1 MRKWLTIGGVLML
14 LAWSPFLWKE
24 LTSSPAEK
32 KGRDLPSED
41 VGADPEAAAGAPAAE
56 PGEPEPAAEPEE
68 PEKPA
73 PVAAAAAAPNAKPA
87 DPGAK
92 SAKAE
97 PGQPADP
104 EAADNPDEE
113 DQAEEPPPPVQASGP
128 TEVLKGAF
136 DKQTRDALWA
146 KDSESRIGAMFT
158 GDVPGEML
166 QNASCRKAVCRLQL
180 RWTRDRAEAYVSVYQ
195 SLHQEFGPEV
205 GVEPIGAP
213 DADDGHQEVDVY
225 VARKGYTVADLAK

>member
-1 MRKWLTIGGVLML
+1 MKRKWLTIGGVLML
-14 LAWSPFLWKE
+14 LMWAPFLWKE

-41 VGADPEAAAGAPAAE
+41 VAADPEGAAGSAE
-56 PGEPEPAAEPEE
+56 PAEPEPAAEPEAPAE

-73 PVAAAAAAPNAKPA
+73 AADPNAKPA
-87 DPGAK
+87 EPGTKAAK
-92 SAKAE
+92 PE
-97 PGQPADP
+97 PGQPG
-104 EAADNPDEE
+104 EAEADNPDEE
-113 DQAEEPPPPVQASGP
+113 EQGEGPPPPVQATGP
-128 TEVLKGAF
+128 TDVLKDAF

-146 KDSESRIGAMFT
+146 KDSEARISAMFG
-158 GDVPGEML
+158 GDVPAEML

-195 SLHQEFGPEV
+195 SLHQQFGPEV
-205 GVEPIGAP
+205 GVEPIGEA

-225 VARKGYTVADLAK
+225 VARKGYTIADLAK